1 MQQNR
6 KLVAMLLASLV
17 GMALATASC
26 SPEKRKARYLARGE
40 EAMQKS
46 KYAEAS
52 ILFRQALQVD
62 PRFVE
67 AYYQLGL
74 ASIKLH
80 QGKSAYDALERAA
93 ELAPGRIDIHL
104 ALADLLFAARQFEE
118 CDKEAKIVLLKDPN
132 NVHADQILGESL
144 LARRQVGPAV
154 EIFTRLTQLRPQD
167 PRPYLDIAI
176 AQLNSNNLPEA
187 EKSFKKTRGGGPAFC
202 RRNIEPGKI
211 LGIAGQV

>member
-1 MQQNR
+1 MIRKNR
-6 KLVAMLLASLV
+6 KFVAMLLAALV

-26 SPEKRKARYLARGE
+26 TPEKRKARYLARGE

-74 ASIKLH
+74 ASIRLH

-93 ELAPGRIDIHL
+93 ELAPGRIDVHL

-118 CDKEAKIVLLKDPN
+118 CDKEARIVLQKDPN
-132 NVHADQILGESL
+132 NAPADQILGESL

-154 EIFTRLTQLRPQD
+154 EIFTRLTQLRPQESA
-167 PRPYLDIAI
+167 P
-176 AQLNSNNLPEA
+176 LPGSRDCANEL
-187 EKSFKKTRGGGPAFC
+187 K
-202 RRNIEPGKI
+202 
-211 LGIAGQV
+211 